1 MTTDELKKAMAI
13 IIDKHESTRASE
25 LIYQLWYDHD
35 SFRIKK
41 GNQVV
46 RKNLEDLS
54 KEVDIADYFPA

>member
-1 MTTDELKKAMAI
+1 MTVDELKRAMAI
-13 IIDKHESTRASE
+13 IIDKHESTRAAE

-46 RKNLEDLS
+46 RSNLDDTSL
-54 KEVDIADYFPA
+54 EVDIAEYFP

>member
-1 MTTDELKKAMAI
+1 MTVDELKRAMAI

-46 RKNLEDLS
+46 RSNLDDTSL
-54 KEVDIADYFPA
+54 EVDIAEYFP